1 MNLKTITES
10 SVSILL
16 SALFL
21 WIIIGSEKRG
31 ESGMDQEKFLPVAFL
46 FREREK
52 QVQHELSD
60 QWSWKSVE
68 LTSDPVKNV
77 PVFRTVRKTLN
88 ELKVSHD
95 SLHGVRIDFP
105 DELVFRDYIKLLE
118 ICGEKEPRVFI
129 PVSNTVFALAD
140 HRENGYWLQ
149 E

>member
-1 MNLKTITES
+1 MNLKTIIES
-10 SVSILL
+10 LL
-16 SALFL
+16 SMLISTLFL
-21 WIIIGSEKRG
+21 WVITWSEKRG
-31 ESGMDQEKFLPVAFL
+31 ESGMDQEKILPVAFL
-46 FREREK
+46 FKDREEQILK
-52 QVQHELSD
+52 HLSE

-88 ELKVSHD
+88 ELKASHD
-95 SLHGVRIDFP
+95 SLHGIRIDFP